1 MNVTWVSDLFSTA
14 LEACGDFRHW
24 HQFVT
29 DTGFHWQHSADL
41 AALEAWQTLW
51 LEMEVL
57 NGLALADWEDQGR
70 PADWSQCWRDQYQ
83 KEALALVSDFALL
96 LEQLD
101 SSDEYSLGA
110 QTD

>member
-1 MNVTWVSDLFSTA
+1 MGWRWLIGKTKVA
-14 LEACGDFRHW
+14 LPIG
-24 HQFVT
+24 
-29 DTGFHWQHSADL
+29 
-41 AALEAWQTLW
+41 
-51 LEMEVL
+51 
-57 NGLALADWEDQGR
+57 
-70 PADWSQCWRDQYQ
+70 SQCWRDQYQ